1 MDKGAWNMADQKEP
15 NIYDH
20 ERRILKLEDSQEK
33 IETKLEQMKSA
44 IDISEA
50 KAQERSDMMIKQ
62 NNSLMRQNERQAT
75 QLESVLS
82 IVTTTKENES
92 KRNAENRMKLWGYF
106 LGGGGIVTLVL
117 QILQNAL
124 K

>member
-1 MDKGAWNMADQKEP
+1 MANEEKEP

-20 ERRILKLEDSQEK
+20 ERRILKLEDSQQK

-62 NNSLMRQNERQAT
+62 NTSLMQQNERQAT

-82 IVTTTKENES
+82 IVTTTKESES
-92 KRNAENRMKLWGYF
+92 KRNAENKMKLWGYF
-106 LGGGGIVTLVL
+106 LGGGGLVTLIL
-117 QILQNAL
+117 QLLQNAL
-124 K
+124 N

>member
-1 MDKGAWNMADQKEP
+1 MASEEKDP

-20 ERRILKLEDSQEK
+20 ERRILKLEDSQQK

>member
-1 MDKGAWNMADQKEP
+1 
-15 NIYDH
+15 
-20 ERRILKLEDSQEK
+20 
-33 IETKLEQMKSA
+33 
-44 IDISEA
+44 
-50 KAQERSDMMIKQ
+50 
-62 NNSLMRQNERQAT
+62 MRQNERQAT

>member
-1 MDKGAWNMADQKEP
+1 MADDKEP
-15 NIYDH
+15 NIFDH
-20 ERRILKLEDSQEK
+20 EKRILKLEDSQQK

-82 IVTTTKENES
+82 IVTTTKESES
-92 KRNAENRMKLWGYF
+92 KRTAENRMKLWGYF
-106 LGGGGIVTLVL
+106 LGGGGIVTLLL
-117 QILQNAL
+117 QILQSAL

>member
-1 MDKGAWNMADQKEP
+1 MANEEKEP
-15 NIYDH
+15 NIFDH
-20 ERRILKLEDSQEK
+20 ERRILKLEDSQQK

-82 IVTTTKENES
+82 IVTTTRENES
-92 KRNAENRMKLWGYF
+92 KRSAENRMKLWGYF
-106 LGGGGIVTLVL
+106 LGGGGIITVL
-117 QILQNAL
+117 LQLFQNAI

>member
-1 MDKGAWNMADQKEP
+1 MADEKEP

-20 ERRILKLEDSQEK
+20 ERRILKLEDSQQK

-82 IVTTTKENES
+82 IVTTTKESES

-106 LGGGGIVTLVL
+106 LGGGGIVTLVIQLL
-117 QILQNAL
+117 QSVL

>member
-1 MDKGAWNMADQKEP
+1 MATEEKEP
-15 NIYDH
+15 NLFDH
-20 ERRILKLEDSQEK
+20 ERRILKLEDSQVK

-50 KAQERSDMMIKQ
+50 RAQGRSDLMIKQ

-82 IVTTTKENES
+82 IVTTTKETES
-92 KRNAENRMKLWGYF
+92 KRNTETKLKIWGYF
-106 LGGGGIVTLVL
+106 LGGGGIFTILIQLL
-117 QILQNAL
+117 QGAL

>member
-1 MDKGAWNMADQKEP
+1 MADEKEP

-20 ERRILKLEDSQEK
+20 ERRILKLEDSQQK

-82 IVTTTKENES
+82 IVTTTKESES

-106 LGGGGIVTLVL
+106 LGGGGIVTLVIQLL
-117 QILQNAL
+117 QSAL

>member
-1 MDKGAWNMADQKEP
+1 MANEEKEP
-15 NIYDH
+15 NIFDH
-20 ERRILKLEDSQEK
+20 ERRILKLEDSQQK

-82 IVTTTKENES
+82 IVTTTRENES
-92 KRNAENRMKLWGYF
+92 KRSAENRMKLWGYF

>member
-1 MDKGAWNMADQKEP
+1 MADQKEP

-117 QILQNAL
+117 QVLQNAL

>member
-1 MDKGAWNMADQKEP
+1 MADQKEP
-15 NIYDH
+15 DIYDH